1 MTDNLER
8 YEVFIKSTGVFMKNS
23 AALTIW
29 SWNRLTAA
37 GQLLVC
43 GSGHASLEACFA
55 SVRLHAAQCGEV
67 PVKINLGQPA
77 KVSPPVASSV
87 PVAQRDGMI
96 ANIDPASASRI
107 DMQIRMPAPAAIAA
121 LSAPSLRY
129 AS

>member
-1 MTDNLER
+1 MADHFER
-8 YEVFIKSTGVFMKNS
+8 YEVFIKSTSVFMKNGV
-23 AALTIW
+23 ALTMW
-29 SWNRLTAA
+29 SWSRLSAV
-37 GQLLVC
+37 GQVLVC

-55 SVRLHAAQCGEV
+55 SVRLHAAQFGEV

-77 KVSPPVASSV
+77 RTSPPVASPV

-96 ANIDPASASRI
+96 ANIDPAPASRI
-107 DMQIRMPAPAAIAA
+107 NVPAPAVIAA